1 MEAIT
6 HLIIDNG
13 QEEEIMLRS
22 VKITEQAHK
31 AVQLAKNLDGIKIS
45 EWMSTVILE
54 AIQKEFPDT
63 WRIHRDRFTKEQERE
78 QEKEQEKS

>member
-1 MEAIT
+1 MNVAVTNISDQKLKVDE
-6 HLIIDNG
+6 L
-13 QEEEIMLRS
+13 MLRS

-54 AIQKEFPDT
+54 AVQKEFPDT
-63 WRIHRDRFTKEQERE
+63 WKIHRDRFTKDQEE
-78 QEKEQEKS
+78 EEKKS